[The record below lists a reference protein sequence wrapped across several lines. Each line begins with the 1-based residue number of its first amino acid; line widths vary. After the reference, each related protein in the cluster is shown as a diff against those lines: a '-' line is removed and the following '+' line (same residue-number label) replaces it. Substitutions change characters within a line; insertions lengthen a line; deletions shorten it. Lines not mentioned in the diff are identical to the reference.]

1 VTRQPTKPVRHER
14 RLPLAP
20 LLDATGYSYPELSDA
35 SGYSA
40 ATISSWAA
48 RGAPMSA
55 ADWMA
60 CRCGFHPLNI
70 WPDFM
75 DAPHTTREAEADTRI
90 ALF

>member
-1 VTRQPTKPVRHER
+1 
-14 RLPLAP
+14 
-20 LLDATGYSYPELSDA
+20 
-35 SGYSA
+35 
-40 ATISSWAA
+40 
-48 RGAPMSA
+48 MSA